1 MRNGNTPCTDV
12 ESELQFALEMDDE
25 GIIGS
30 QDYLSQ
36 LPDGCLARIFKL
48 LCSDDR
54 KNASLISKRMLKVE
68 GQCHQRLTLDA
79 TQSDRLRALLSRFD
93 AVEVLFLKCDRPS
106 AGVDVDD
113 ALFVTG
119 KYCANTLK
127 ELRLIGVNTSRT
139 GLEYVGANCAKL
151 EALALCRCETIRD
164 GEIRCIAS
172 EFAAL
177 KELWIE
183 ECPVTDEGIKAF
195 GWGCPNLL
203 EIKVNKCKGVTSDHV
218 VDWLGETRGSLLV
231 NIDVSEIEDDDDD
244 VLELDSSSDG
254 EGDSGVGS
262 QGGGGVDIPVL
273 PVVSRRVSD
282 GWPPIF
288 RSRCG
293 NFGGRGLARGA

>member
-1 MRNGNTPCTDV
+1 MSNGNTPGTDLQ
-12 ESELQFALEMDDE
+12 SELLFELEMDEE
-25 GIIGS
+25 GILGS
-30 QDYLSQ
+30 QDYLSE
-36 LPDGCLARIFKL
+36 LPDGCLVGIFES

-54 KNASLISKRMLKVE
+54 KNASLVDKRMLKVE
-68 GQCHQRLTLDA
+68 GQSHGRLTINA
-79 TQSDRLRALLSRFD
+79 TESDRLRSLFSRFD
-93 AVEVLFLKCDRPS
+93 GVEVLVLKCDRPS
-106 AGVDVDD
+106 AGIDVDD

-119 KYCANTLK
+119 KYCAYTLK
-127 ELRLIGVNTSRT
+127 ELRLIGVIASRT

-195 GWGCPNLL
+195 GWGCPNLV
-203 EIKVNKCKGVTSDHV
+203 EIKVNKCRGVTSDV
-218 VDWLGETRGSLLV
+218 LDWLGEARASLLV
-231 NIDVSEIEDDDDD
+231 NFDVSEIVADDDD
-244 VLELDSSSDG
+244 VLELDGDG
-254 EGDSGVGS
+254 GSG
-262 QGGGGVDIPVL
+262 GGGGVDIPVL

>member
-1 MRNGNTPCTDV
+1 MMRNGNTPCTDV

-30 QDYLSQ
+30 QDYISQ

-54 KNASLISKRMLKVE
+54 KNVSLISKRMLKVE

-79 TQSDRLRALLSRFD
+79 TQSDSLRSLFSRFD
-93 AVEVLFLKCDRPS
+93 RVEVLVLRCDRPS
-106 AGVDVDD
+106 AGVDVDE
-113 ALFVTG
+113 ALIVTG
-119 KYCANTLK
+119 KYCANSLK
-127 ELRLIGVNTSRT
+127 ELGLIGVDASGI
-139 GLEYVGANCAKL
+139 GLEYVATNCVKL
-151 EALALCRCETIRD
+151 ERLALRCCETIRD

-172 EFAAL
+172 QFAAL

-195 GWGCPNLL
+195 GWGYPNLV

-231 NIDVSEIEDDDDD
+231 NIDV
-244 VLELDSSSDG
+244 LELDSSSDG
-254 EGDSGVGS
+254 DGDSGVGS

-293 NFGGRGLARGA
+293 IFGGRGLARGA